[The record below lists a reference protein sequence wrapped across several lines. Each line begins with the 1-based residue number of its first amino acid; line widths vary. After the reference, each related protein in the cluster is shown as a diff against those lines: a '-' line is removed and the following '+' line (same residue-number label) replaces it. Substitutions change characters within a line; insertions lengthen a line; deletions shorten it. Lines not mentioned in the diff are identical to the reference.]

1 MANRIACIV
10 LLATTVSAT
19 AAQPFDGSWL
29 VNVATQVGNCGT
41 YSSELLISEGRI
53 ATPPGTLVSGSGTVS
68 RSGRVRSALL
78 RWFVF
83 NQCVGPSKEISCART
98 LAGPHVIMLRH
109 LASGP
114 SGSSPSRAIINGV
127 RAGAASRLRGGIG
140 SELLRMMRVQNSP
153 VSERCDQKLLGV
165 LESRRNAQKP
175 FRGGS

>member
-68 RSGRVRSALL
+68 RSGRVAVHFSAGSSSI
-78 RWFVF
+78 
-83 NQCVGPSKEISCART
+83 N
-98 LAGPHVIMLRH
+98 
-109 LASGP
+109 ASGQAKRLAAQGRWRAP
-114 SGSSPSRAIINGV
+114 TLSCSGTWQ
-127 RAGAASRLRGGIG
+127 AAR
-140 SELLRMMRVQNSP
+140 RVAAPQ
-153 VSERCDQKLLGV
+153 ER
-165 LESRRNAQKP
+165 
-175 FRGGS
+175 